1 MIEPY
6 SSLQTVF
13 IGCLAA
19 ILVMTVA
26 TPFIRLK
33 PKFRNSRWWL
43 TYTHVLAWVV
53 SVSTLVVSV
62 LTSKPGDAGMLGF
75 VLFLWFV
82 LGAILLGVAET
93 CSKEED
99 TYPRKEAD
107 AYLRNY
113 GRCNYDQRE
122 TGVGWVYYL
131 WSIGG
136 LVALAVG
143 MSAVSDSS
151 VTKSSLPSSVEYSTA
166 ADGSKTPAGT
176 EKYLLEK
183 SESGQWVTATLDDH
197 KSSVKSV
204 NDRRTIYT
212 WTETRK
218 TDASDTLTVTNHVS
232 TTLEKDDISVVN
244 DAKPDEVPWVEYTP
258 VYYLAPVGMFNDA
271 RPNPEQVKLCVA
283 GRDTDCKPNAK
294 PSHSKIV
301 LHLPVSAK

>member
-33 PKFRNSRWWL
+33 PKFRNSRWLL
-43 TYTHVLAWVV
+43 TGTHVLAWVV
-53 SVSTLVVSV
+53 SAITLIVSV

-93 CSKEED
+93 CSKEAD
-99 TYPRKEAD
+99 T
-107 AYLRNY
+107 YLRNY
-113 GRCNYDQRE
+113 GRCNYDQRA
-122 TGVGWVYYL
+122 TGAGWAYYL

-136 LVALAVG
+136 LVALAAG
-143 MSAVSDSS
+143 MSAVSVST
-151 VTKSSLPSSVEYSTA
+151 VTKSSPPSSIEYSTA
-166 ADGSKTPAGT
+166 ADGSKTPVGS

-204 NDRRTIYT
+204 NDRRTVYT
-212 WTETRK
+212 WTEIRK

-244 DAKPDEVPWVEYTP
+244 DVKPDETPWVEYTP
-258 VYYLAPVGMFNDA
+258 VYYLAPVGIFNEA
-271 RPNPEQVKLCVA
+271 RPNPEQDKLCVL
-283 GRDTDCKPNAK
+283 GRDTGCKANAK
-294 PSHSKIV
+294 PSHNKIV
-301 LHLPVSAK
+301 LHLPETDK

>member
-33 PKFRNSRWWL
+33 PKFRNSRWLL
-43 TYTHVLAWVV
+43 TGTHVLAWAV
-53 SVSTLVVSV
+53 SAITLALSV

-75 VLFLWFV
+75 VLFLWSVF
-82 LGAILLGVAET
+82 GAILLGVADT
-93 CSKEED
+93 CFKEAD

-122 TGVGWVYYL
+122 TGAGWAHYL

-143 MSAVSDSS
+143 MSVVSDSS
-151 VTKSSLPSSVEYSTA
+151 VTKSSQPSSVEYSTA
-166 ADGSKTPAGT
+166 ADGSKTPVGT

-204 NDRRTIYT
+204 NDRRTVYT
-212 WTETRK
+212 WTEIRK

-232 TTLEKDDISVVN
+232 TTIDENDISVVN
-244 DAKPDEVPWVEYTP
+244 DAKPDETPWVEYTP

-271 RPNPEQVKLCVA
+271 RPNPENDKLCVL
-283 GRDTDCKPNAK
+283 GRDTGCKANAK
-294 PSHSKIV
+294 PSHNKIV
-301 LHLPVSAK
+301 LHLPETDK

>member
-6 SSLQTVF
+6 ASLQTVF

-19 ILVMTVA
+19 ILVATVA

-33 PKFRNSRWWL
+33 PKLRNNHWWL
-43 TYTHVLAWVV
+43 TGTHVLAWAV
-53 SVSTLVVSV
+53 SAITLIVSV
-62 LTSKPGDAGMLGF
+62 LTSKPGDVGMLVF

-82 LGAILLGVAET
+82 LGAILLGVAST
-93 CSKEED
+93 CS
-99 TYPRKEAD
+99 KEAD
-107 AYLRNY
+107 AYPRNY
-113 GRCNYDQRE
+113 GRCNYDQRGK
-122 TGVGWVYYL
+122 TQSWAYYL

-143 MSAVSDSS
+143 MSVVSDSS
-151 VTKSSLPSSVEYSTA
+151 VTKSSQPSSVEYNSA
-166 ADGSKTPAGT
+166 ADGSKTPVGS

-204 NDRRTIYT
+204 NDRRTVYT
-212 WTETRK
+212 WTEIRK

-244 DAKPDEVPWVEYTP
+244 DVKPDETPWVEYTP
-258 VYYLAPVGMFNDA
+258 VYYLAPVGIFNEA
-271 RPNPEQVKLCVA
+271 RPNPEQDKLCVL
-283 GRDTDCKPNAK
+283 GRDTGCKVNAK
-294 PSHSKIV
+294 PSHNKIV
-301 LHLPVSAK
+301 LHLPEVEK